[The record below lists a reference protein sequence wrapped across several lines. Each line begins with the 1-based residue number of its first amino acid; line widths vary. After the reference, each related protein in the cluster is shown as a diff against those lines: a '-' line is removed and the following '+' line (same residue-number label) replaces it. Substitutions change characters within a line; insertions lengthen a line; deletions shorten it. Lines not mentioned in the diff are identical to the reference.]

1 MAKRYRFQVQFD
13 LYAKD
18 DKKAHLKVV
27 KKLSKLKGVN
37 NEVILWAAESPF
49 GSIHNREIQ
58 LEQLQEI
65 PF

>member
-13 LYAKD
+13 IYAND
-18 DKKAHLKVV
+18 DKKAYAKVV
-27 KKLSKLKGVN
+27 KKLSKLKGTN
-37 NEVILWAAESPF
+37 NEVVLWAAESPF

-58 LEQLQEI
+58 LEQCQEI

>member
-13 LYAKD
+13 IYAND
-18 DKKAHLKVV
+18 DKKVV
-27 KKLSKLKGVN
+27 NKLSKLKGTN
-37 NEVILWAAESPF
+37 NEVVLWAAEFPF

-58 LEQLQEI
+58 LEQCQEI